1 MLGGYRSDKVFEIEF
16 IGRTLELHV
25 RWSNRSMQEVII
37 TKYLI
42 AQHNLMDGE
51 YEKIVEI
58 SEYEPH
64 LMRRLR

>member
-1 MLGGYRSDKVFEIEF
+1 MNV
-16 IGRTLELHV
+16 TAPV
-25 RWSNRSMQEVII
+25 M
-37 TKYLI
+37 TKDPS
-42 AQHNLMDGE
+42 AQHNLTDGE